1 MHLVVLYSANGNSAV
16 FYQWSWFCNRIN
28 VVMFSFETVTRNFNI
43 KCDIFLLDTIHNLII
58 QIWADIFREGSIEF
72 QYYSELICTATDDA
86 QHSCLIYI
94 SGFYGNRGGN
104 SPKWK
109 HDKYEEVVQMEEP
122 SSTTDN

>member
-1 MHLVVLYSANGNSAV
+1 MENKTLLPSVNSVYS
-16 FYQWSWFCNRIN
+16 F
-28 VVMFSFETVTRNFNI
+28 
-43 KCDIFLLDTIHNLII
+43 DNLI
-58 QIWADIFREGSIEF
+58 EYPVS
-72 QYYSELICTATDDA
+72 ICTATDDA